1 MRNSFIIL
9 LFSFFTNAYAQ
20 HINLSGSLPEL
31 AGKKIVIQ
39 YLDHFKGE
47 IAVDAAGKFSGDVN
61 LEPGYYTLKGTD
73 VTVYLEP
80 DFSLSVS
87 KIGNN
92 IIFDG
97 KGSVENTMLRRIIQL
112 AASYLPLKNNFLTD
126 DINFIEPSV
135 FLDNLGLYKSAAL
148 NLVNNAAVSAYFKR
162 SEAEKIEYFGKRL
175 TNEYLARYG
184 VDPVKQQEAYTLQM
198 EFVKNM
204 RLGNNDKAFFE
215 KYKQAMKNSH
225 KKVMSASDSSKLNIF
240 SNFDMNNELAYRCSA
255 DYRTLLKQQY
265 VNLENKQFAIDHIVT
280 ESIFSYKVLT
290 DNITNPFMRQEM
302 QFQYVLE
309 RFSMMNTQQDR
320 NKTYED
326 YIAHSNNKYY
336 VNDIKTLYLGSKEL
350 NGSSSPDF
358 LFTNANGSKT
368 SLTSMRGSYVYIDLW
383 ATWCISCIV
392 QLPNLKLLEKKY
404 AGKNIRFVS
413 ISIDN
418 KKDEH
423 KWKEF
428 ISKYKLRGTQLIAYG
443 NGSKFNNF
451 FKVSGIPRFILIDPN
466 GVVISE
472 DALLPGD
479 ADLEKTV

>member
-1 MRNSFIIL
+1 
-9 LFSFFTNAYAQ
+9 
-20 HINLSGSLPEL
+20 
-31 AGKKIVIQ
+31 
-39 YLDHFKGE
+39 
-47 IAVDAAGKFSGDVN
+47 
-61 LEPGYYTLKGTD
+61 
-73 VTVYLEP
+73 
-80 DFSLSVS
+80 
-87 KIGNN
+87 
-92 IIFDG
+92 
-97 KGSVENTMLRRIIQL
+97 
-112 AASYLPLKNNFLTD
+112 
-126 DINFIEPSV
+126 
-135 FLDNLGLYKSAAL
+135 
-148 NLVNNAAVSAYFKR
+148 
-162 SEAEKIEYFGKRL
+162 
-175 TNEYLARYG
+175 
-184 VDPVKQQEAYTLQM
+184 
-198 EFVKNM
+198 
-204 RLGNNDKAFFE
+204 
-215 KYKQAMKNSH
+215 
-225 KKVMSASDSSKLNIF
+225 MSASDSSKLNIF

-479 ADLEKTV
+479 ADLEKQFNQLLAKN